1 MRRAVLP
8 VAALLLVTG
17 CTSGGGADG
26 IVRPVA
32 GHAVGQPDRAVA
44 GPAAGAPP
52 RAHGRAGG
60 CRSRWAVRRSS
71 RRVPAPRSWW
81 PAASWPG
88 TRRAPRRT
96 PSTWPT
102 ATSRPLPRLPVD
114 VHDTAGVRLGG
125 RTLVLG
131 GGNAS
136 EQAVVQARRR
146 GRWRVDGRLPA
157 ARSDLTAVVAH
168 GRAYVVGGYDGG
180 SPALGD
186 VLASRDGRSWRVAA
200 HLPLPVR
207 YAATVL
213 VGGALW
219 VFGGERNGAMVDAVQ
234 RIDVGTGRAEVVGH
248 LPRPLGHAAAVVLDG
263 RVLLAGGR
271 TGPDTVTDRMWWF
284 SPASGGSRGPV
295 GCRPASPTRHR
306 SPRTPAPPTS
316 IGGETPALTDRVA
329 RLTLR

>member
-17 CTSGGGADG
+17 CTSGGSASPAAPAPSASVSSVAPSATPRPTRLRVRRPRWRLPQPLGREAVVAQGAG
-26 IVRPVA
+26 SPVVVA
-32 GHAVGQPDRAVA
+32 GGLLA
-44 GPAAGAPP
+44 GNA
-52 RAHGRAGG
+52 
-60 CRSRWAVRRSS
+60 SS
-71 RRVPAPRSWW
+71 S
-81 PAASWPG
+81 SSYTLDLG
-88 TRRAPRRT
+88 TGHVT
-96 PSTWPT
+96 
-102 ATSRPLPRLPVD
+102 PLPDLPVD
-114 VHDTAGVRLGG
+114 VHDTAGVLLGG

-136 EQAVVQARRR
+136 EQAVVQARRG

-157 ARSDLTAVVAH
+157 ARSDLAAVVAG
-168 GRAYVVGGYDGG
+168 GRAYVIGGYDGG

-186 VLASRDGRSWRVAA
+186 VLASRDGRAWRVAA

-213 VGGALW
+213 AGGDIW

-234 RIDVGTGRAEVVGH
+234 RIDVATGRARVVGH
-248 LPRPLGHAAAVVLDG
+248 LPRRLGHAAAVALDG

-284 SPASGGSRGPV
+284 SPASGRFTRAGRLPTGLADTTPV
-295 GCRPASPTRHR
+295 AADPGTAYLV
-306 SPRTPAPPTS
+306 
-316 IGGETPALTDRVA
+316 GGETPALTDRVV
-329 RLTLR
+329 RLALR